1 MVLLLKPYI
10 SVLLLLQFREQLLAQ
25 NIEPK
30 GEKGDRGLQGPPGNA
45 GPPGPRG
52 FKGDRGDPGLTGPK
66 GDQGQPGPKGDQGQP
81 GPPGFDGSPGI
92 TGMIGPRGIPCITG
106 SSGLKGERGPAGFT
120 GSPGLKGER
129 GPPGYTGSPGLT
141 GMPGPVGLHGLKG
154 EQGQRGPPGKPGAYW
169 QQGHLGGD
177 ITSLKSEIQHL
188 NAKIAM
194 IEKFA
199 SFDAFR
205 KIGQKYFVYDGLVE
219 SFDNGIKWCKEN
231 GGTIALPRNAD
242 ENRALL
248 RLSVASGLSGH
259 KPYVRVTDRDKEG
272 QFVDIDGKP
281 LTFTNWDSGQPD
293 DYRGAQDCGAL
304 TVDSGFWDDVGCNQ
318 NDPHHIIC
326 EIEIK

>member
-1 MVLLLKPYI
+1 MTSVSSMVAMAMPVLLLKPYI
-10 SVLLLLQFREQLLAQ
+10 SVLLLLQFRQQLLAQ
-25 NIEPK
+25 NSGPK
-30 GEKGDRGLQGPPGNA
+30 GEKGDRG
-45 GPPGPRG
+45 
-52 FKGDRGDPGLTGPK
+52 FT
-66 GDQGQPGPKGDQGQP
+66 GPKGDQGQP

-92 TGMIGPRGIPCITG
+92 TGLMGPRGKPGITG
-106 SSGLKGERGPAGFT
+106 SSGMKGEEGPPGPLGYT

-129 GPPGYTGSPGLT
+129 GPPGFTGSPGLT
-141 GMPGPVGLHGLKG
+141 GRPGLDGLHGLKG
-154 EQGQRGPPGKPGAYW
+154 EQGPRGPPGKPGAPW

-205 KIGQKYFVYDGLVE
+205 KVGQKYFVYDGLVE
-219 SFDNGIKWCKEN
+219 SFDNGIKWCKEI

-242 ENRALL
+242 ENRAML
-248 RLSVASGLSGH
+248 RLSVASGLTGH

-293 DYRGAQDCGAL
+293 DYKRAQDCGAL